1 MKKARSFSP
10 NTADAP
16 WLKACLIAFAVIVVL
31 VIVVLPFASVIAQA
45 FSEGPGVYLTL
56 MRSSDMRVAVL
67 LSLKLAAIAV
77 PLNAIFGV
85 LLVWGMTHTQLPCR
99 RFIMA
104 LLDLPFSV
112 SPVVVGLLFIMLLGK
127 NAPLGGWLEA
137 HGVQVIF
144 AFPGLLLATIFV
156 TLPFVARELL
166 PLMEGQY
173 RQEEEAARLLGA
185 GWWRIFLKITLPEIK
200 WGLLFSIILSLA
212 RALGEYGAVAVVSG
226 NIRGKTNTLPLH
238 IEALFNDYELT
249 AANAAATLLA
259 LLGIITLIVRI
270 VADLKKRRDNHE
282 H

>member
-10 NTADAP
+10 DTADAP
-16 WLKACLIAFAVIVVL
+16 WLKACLIAFAVTVVL

-56 MRSSDMRVAVL
+56 LRSSDMQVAVL

-77 PLNAIFGV
+77 PLNAVFGV

-259 LLGIITLIVRI
+259 LLGVITLIVRI
-270 VADLKKRRDNHE
+270 VAELKKKDSNE

>member
-1 MKKARSFSP
+1 MKKVRPFSP

-16 WLKACLIAFAVIVVL
+16 WLKSCLIAFAVLVVL
-31 VIVVLPFASVIAQA
+31 VIVVLPFASVIVQA
-45 FSEGPGVYLTL
+45 FSEGPSIYLTL
-56 MRSSDMRVAVL
+56 LRSSDMQVAVL

-77 PLNAIFGV
+77 PLNAIFGI

-127 NAPLGGWLEA
+127 NAPLGGWLEE

-259 LLGIITLIVRI
+259 LLGVITLTVRI
-270 VADLKKRRDNHE
+270 VAELKKKRDSNE